1 MERKSEIEERKE
13 NAGEYGTP
21 NHLHRACPKDTPT
34 PVSKQCNLRR
44 QAPESSVSGLLG
56 AFEECMTHS
65 AGAAASEPEPPQ
77 SPKTWFFEIHEDHPT
92 SEAASEAA
100 ALETAAVQAAATK
113 LALAKPVKVLFD
125 LPQRARLEGSFH
137 IKNTSIEFF
146 DPPASVPRRSRRSD
160 PSKPVAACESPP
172 ATPRSEKP
180 ERVTPTRLPDL
191 TTQVTFPST
200 LEPKT
205 PKPVVVNL
213 HQALRAPSTSTPK
226 TMYQGAIQLNLAM
239 WITPIPPFP
248 IASSSSSS
256 SQPVCPHAQQIPAR
270 LRLRAEHFPA
280 SGLP

>member
-1 MERKSEIEERKE
+1 MERRSEIEER
-13 NAGEYGTP
+13 
-21 NHLHRACPKDTPT
+21 
-34 PVSKQCNLRR
+34 
-44 QAPESSVSGLLG
+44 
-56 AFEECMTHS
+56 
-65 AGAAASEPEPPQ
+65 
-77 SPKTWFFEIHEDHPT
+77 PKTWFFEIHEDHPT
-92 SEAASEAA
+92 SEAALEAT

-113 LALAKPVKVLFD
+113 PALAKPVKVLFD

-180 ERVTPTRLPDL
+180 ERVTPTRLPEL
-191 TTQVTFPST
+191 TAKVTYPST
-200 LEPKT
+200 PEPKT

-213 HQALRAPSTSTPK
+213 HQAVRAPSTSTPK
-226 TMYQGAIQLNLAM
+226 TMYPGAIQLNLAM
-239 WITPIPPFP
+239 WIPPFP
-248 IASSSSSS
+248 IASSSVLS
-256 SQPVCPHAQQIPAR
+256 SQPVRPHAAQPVR